1 MRYFTYTLTTGTF
14 VLNFE
19 DGARFLSVQ
28 CGASDSCTVT
38 GDLPFKG
45 LSPNA
50 VSIGNNSG
58 ISLTSSTTSP
68 LSGIT
73 ITQVGGNVD
82 ILVGV

>member
-14 VLNFE
+14 VLNFN
-19 DGARFLSVQ
+19 DGARFLSVS
-28 CGASDSCTVT
+28 CGATDTCTVT

-45 LSPNA
+45 LSPTA
-50 VSIGNNSG
+50 VAIGNNSG
-58 ISLTSSTTSP
+58 ISLSSDATSP

-73 ITQVGGNVD
+73 VTQVSGSID

>member
-1 MRYFTYTLTTGTF
+1 MRYFTYTLTTGTL
-14 VLNFE
+14 VLTPS
-19 DGARFLSVQ
+19 DGARFLSVS
-28 CGASDSCTVT
+28 CGATDTCTIT

-45 LSPNA
+45 LSPTA

-58 ISLTSSTTSP
+58 ISLSSDATSS

-73 ITQVGGNVD
+73 ITYGSGSVD